1 VIARIVIDFRSE
13 MHYPGSLRVGLKAT
27 RFGRSSL
34 TLAGAVF
41 HGDSCIA
48 TSEVVCV
55 LFDTTARRSVE
66 IPAAVRARLT
76 ELAG

>member
-1 VIARIVIDFRSE
+1 
-13 MHYPGSLRVGLKAT
+13 MHYPGA
-27 RFGRSSL
+27 
-34 TLAGAVF
+34 LARRAEGDPVRPLLPDRWPAPIF
-41 HGDSCIA
+41 HGDTCIA